1 MPIYEYQCSKCGRK
15 FEVLQGIADPAIKK
29 CKFCNGPVSKLM
41 SLTSFQLKGSGW
53 YVTDYGGKKPAAQGT
68 AANETASSSAEK
80 TTAEGSKPSSEKT
93 E

>member
-1 MPIYEYQCSKCGRK
+1 MPIYEYQCSKCGGK
-15 FEVLQGIADPAIKK
+15 FEVLQGIADPEIRK
-29 CKFCNGPVSKLM
+29 CKFCSGTVSKLM

-53 YVTDYGGKKPAAQGT
+53 YVTDYGGKKPAAQET
-68 AANETASSSAEK
+68 AANETASPPAEK